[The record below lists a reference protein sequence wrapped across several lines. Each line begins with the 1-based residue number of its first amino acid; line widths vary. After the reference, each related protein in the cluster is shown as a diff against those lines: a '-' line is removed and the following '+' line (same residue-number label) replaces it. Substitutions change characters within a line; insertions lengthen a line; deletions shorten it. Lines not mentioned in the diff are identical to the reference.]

1 MVATVDGQRVPLNP
15 SSQAWALD
23 VWRDHAPAG
32 RADDLDA
39 AARFLNADPWRVHA
53 VLEQQHYR
61 LAWWRLARDESP
73 YRRFFDING
82 LVGVRVEDPAVF
94 DAVHTLVGELVR
106 DGSVDGLRVDHVDG
120 LADPDTYLARLAAL
134 APGTP
139 ILVEKIL
146 TADEPLPA
154 WPVAGTTGYEAAAA
168 IVRLFIQGR
177 AERPVTGFYR
187 AFTRQAEPWPEVVRA
202 ARTTV
207 LNDQLGGDA
216 WHVAALF
223 AEACRHDVHL
233 RDFSHKDCDA
243 LVRAIVTEMP
253 TYRTYVRPGHVSP
266 DDHARL
272 DVVFREVR
280 QRYGLPPALVDAAEA
295 AMRDVAEPFAQFV
308 RRLQQLS
315 TAVVAKGDEDTALY
329 RDARLLALN
338 EVGADPSRFSMAV
351 GEFHRTVARWQRD
364 LPFGLRSTSTHDTKR
379 GEDVRVRLT
388 VLTERWP
395 SWVAHVKVWSRRAP
409 RGAAAIDRA
418 LEYYLYQ
425 TLVGAW
431 PLTRQRTCEHA
442 VKAARE
448 AKRHTSWT
456 APDAAYEARVIGFVN
471 AIFDDDAW
479 TSSIDAFV
487 GSLHPA
493 DWHKA
498 LAQLLIKLTI
508 PGVPDLYQ
516 GSELWDLNLC
526 DPDNRRPVDFD
537 RRAQLLA
544 SLTAHSS
551 REMTAEPTGA
561 AKLHVLQRTL
571 ALKAR
576 CSDLGATAPYQPL
589 GVRGRRSREV
599 LAFRRG
605 SGVAVVTPLRT
616 ADPAWPD
623 TVVRLPA
630 GRWEHVLAEGVF
642 AGGEVDLAE
651 LFSRFPVALL
661 TRTAA

>member
-1 MVATVDGQRVPLNP
+1 MSAPVVTEEWRATYRLQLEPAFPLAAAAATVPYLASVGVSHLYCSPIFEAVEGSRHGYDVTDPTRVRAALGGAAALAGLVETLRRHRMGLVLDLVPNHMAITGNPWWDDMLTDGARSPRARYFDLGDRALGEQRLLLPTLGTPYGEALLGGHLRLGAHENRLVATVDGQRVPLNP

-39 AARFLNADPWRVHA
+39 AASFLNADPWRVHA

-409 RGAAAIDRA
+409 RGDAAIDRA
-418 LEYYLYQ
+418 LEYLPVPDPRRGLAADPP
-425 TLVGAW
+425 TDM
-431 PLTRQRTCEHA
+431 RTC
-442 VKAARE
+442 RE
-448 AKRHTSWT
+448 GG
-456 APDAAYEARVIGFVN
+456 P
-471 AIFDDDAW
+471 
-479 TSSIDAFV
+479 
-487 GSLHPA
+487 GS
-493 DWHKA
+493 
-498 LAQLLIKLTI
+498 Q
-508 PGVPDLYQ
+508 
-516 GSELWDLNLC
+516 
-526 DPDNRRPVDFD
+526 
-537 RRAQLLA
+537 
-544 SLTAHSS
+544 
-551 REMTAEPTGA
+551 
-561 AKLHVLQRTL
+561 
-571 ALKAR
+571 
-576 CSDLGATAPYQPL
+576 APYQL
-589 GVRGRRSREV
+589 DG
-599 LAFRRG
+599 A
-605 SGVAVVTPLRT
+605 
-616 ADPAWPD
+616 
-623 TVVRLPA
+623 
-630 GRWEHVLAEGVF
+630 
-642 AGGEVDLAE
+642 
-651 LFSRFPVALL
+651 
-661 TRTAA
+661 